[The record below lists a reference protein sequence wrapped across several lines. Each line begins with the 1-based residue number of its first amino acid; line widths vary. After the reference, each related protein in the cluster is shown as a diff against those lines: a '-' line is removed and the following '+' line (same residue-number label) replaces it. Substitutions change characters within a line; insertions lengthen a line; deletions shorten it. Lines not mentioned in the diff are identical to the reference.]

1 MPGAFAPSARAGR
14 ARAASSSR
22 RAPAARSAR
31 AIGPRALPAIRWD
44 RLGRLAMLAVLAALL
59 YLYLGAGIRM
69 LSTLQQSH
77 HDRATVAVMERE
89 HKALVR
95 QREALGRQG
104 TIETQA
110 RQLGM
115 KRSNERQYEITGLP
129 AN

>member
-1 MPGAFAPSARAGR
+1 MPGAFVPSARAGR
-14 ARAASSSR
+14 VGTQRSR
-22 RAPAARSAR
+22 RAPSTRSAS
-31 AIGPRALPAIRWD
+31 AIGARALPPIRWD

-59 YLYLGAGIRM
+59 YLYLSAGIRM
-69 LSTLQQSH
+69 LSTWQQSH

-95 QREALGRQG
+95 QREAFGRQG

-110 RQLGM
+110 RQLGL
-115 KRSNERQYEITGLP
+115 KHSNERQYEITGLP